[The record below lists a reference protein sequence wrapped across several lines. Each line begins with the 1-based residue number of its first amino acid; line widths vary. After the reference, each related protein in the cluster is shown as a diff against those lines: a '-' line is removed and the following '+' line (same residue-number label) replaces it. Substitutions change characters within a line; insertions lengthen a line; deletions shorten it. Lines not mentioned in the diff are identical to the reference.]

1 MNRKSIIISIKGTVL
16 TNSEKSLINSEK
28 PWGVILFKRN
38 IKTISQLEYLSKE
51 IRNSI
56 KDPNYPILIDEE
68 GGNVSRLSNIVDT
81 KIFSQN
87 FFGHLYEKNKT
98 IGYKYYVNY
107 LNQISYVL
115 RKIGVNINTIP
126 VLDIFK
132 NKKSKIIGT
141 RSYSKRTQTI
151 KSLGRACINTLKK
164 NKIGSVIKHIPGHG
178 CTDIDSHKSL
188 PIVSDSYK
196 NLIKNDFSLFKE
208 NNSPFAMTAHILYKK
223 IDSFYPATH
232 SKIIIDNIIRKKLL
246 YKGLLISDD
255 ISMKSLSKN
264 IIFNAKKAVFSG
276 CNLALYC
283 GGEIKESSIL
293 LKNMKKI
300 DAFTSKK
307 TSEFYNFLR

>member
-141 RSYSKRTQTI
+141 RSYS
-151 KSLGRACINTLKK
+151 
-164 NKIGSVIKHIPGHG
+164 
-178 CTDIDSHKSL
+178 
-188 PIVSDSYK
+188 
-196 NLIKNDFSLFKE
+196 
-208 NNSPFAMTAHILYKK
+208 
-223 IDSFYPATH
+223 
-232 SKIIIDNIIRKKLL
+232 
-246 YKGLLISDD
+246 
-255 ISMKSLSKN
+255 
-264 IIFNAKKAVFSG
+264 
-276 CNLALYC
+276 
-283 GGEIKESSIL
+283 
-293 LKNMKKI
+293 
-300 DAFTSKK
+300 
-307 TSEFYNFLR
+307 